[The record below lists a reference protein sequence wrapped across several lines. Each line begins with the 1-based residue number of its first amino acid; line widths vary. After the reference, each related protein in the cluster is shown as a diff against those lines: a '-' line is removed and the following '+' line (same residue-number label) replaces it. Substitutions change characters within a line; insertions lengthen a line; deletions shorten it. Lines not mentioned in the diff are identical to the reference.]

1 MFNRNFNVIIDDNWI
16 SYFKINKFN
25 KSDVSLMIPQ
35 RRSKVKLDHPYKYV
49 EGSKNEQD
57 CWFEFISR
65 GECLAI
71 NYKSEKECLLF
82 KNVNV
87 AVEKNNSVSI
97 FKVKYFHRNFQLDSL
112 GATGEFSG
120 EFSGITF
127 SNEYISIKYD
137 LLSW

>member
-1 MFNRNFNVIIDDNWI
+1 MFNKNFNVIIDDNWI

-25 KSDVSLMIPQ
+25 KTDVSLMIPQ
-35 RRSKVKLDHPYKYV
+35 RRLKVKLDHPYKYV
-49 EGSKNEQD
+49 EESKNEKD

-97 FKVKYFHRNFQLDSL
+97 FKV
-112 GATGEFSG
+112 
-120 EFSGITF
+120 
-127 SNEYISIKYD
+127 
-137 LLSW
+137 